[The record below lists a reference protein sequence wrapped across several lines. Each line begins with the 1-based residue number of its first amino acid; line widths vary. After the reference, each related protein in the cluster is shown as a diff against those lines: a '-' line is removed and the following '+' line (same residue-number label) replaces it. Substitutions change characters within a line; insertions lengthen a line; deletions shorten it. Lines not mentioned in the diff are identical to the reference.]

1 MHAESGAAAV
11 QRLVHWHWKLVVI
24 ISSGGAR
31 RVRGTLMLMS
41 IRDGRR
47 DE

>member
-31 RVRGTLMLMS
+31 RVP
-41 IRDGRR
+41 DVDVDQRR
-47 DE
+47 KKR